1 MKGRERKVLTTAKHN
16 VQAGWGKKLTYV
28 LAFSKDG
35 VCDVT
40 RRYTK
45 GLADL
50 LPRSGTCPLFRHL

>member
-1 MKGRERKVLTTAKHN
+1 MLTTAKHN